1 MTTKAIHEPE
11 EALMD
16 VHEVWED
23 FLRLKEYEVGQ
34 DFRTVAIDEQTDR
47 LIQEIVD
54 RGICRDAT
62 EVIVRAV
69 RGFFAAI
76 WPPAPEKTDK

>member
-1 MTTKAIHEPE
+1 MTKAIHEPE

-16 VHEVWED
+16 MQEVWED
-23 FLRLKEYEVGQ
+23 FLRLKGLELGRSC
-34 DFRTVAIDEQTDR
+34 RTVAIDEQTDK
-47 LIQEIVD
+47 LIHEIVD
-54 RGICRDAT
+54 KGICVDAT

-76 WPPAPEKTDK
+76 WPSSPEKMEK